1 MRQYENQHM
10 VWVNKKIPSIPVKTH
25 FGNTFLNKLFTNQ
38 WLLIYSNPYDLI
50 PSNEDERKN
59 LEDFLASLRNM
70 NCQLVGFSSR
80 SFAEHLECT
89 NWINSFLP
97 DEDLFP
103 VFYQNENLMASL
115 ENAEDKKGTRRVQNP
130 IYLVDGAGVA
140 KIRFEGQTKDSVHF
154 RRILGK
160 VGELVLNDQ
169 LAFQTSFQ
177 S

>member
-10 VWVNKKIPSIPVKTH
+10 VWVNKAIPSIPVKTH

-50 PSNEDERKN
+50 PKNADERKD
-59 LEDFLASLRNM
+59 LEDFLTSLRKM

-80 SFAEHLECT
+80 SFKEHLECT
-89 NWINSFLP
+89 NWINSFLS

-103 VFYQNENLMASL
+103 VFYQSENLMATL
-115 ENAEDKKGTRRVQNP
+115 ENGEGKKGDSKVLNP

-140 KIRFEGQTKDSVHF
+140 KIRFESRVMDSEHF
-154 RRILGK
+154 RSILGK
-160 VGELVLNDQ
+160 VGELVLNGQ
-169 LAFQTSFQ
+169 LSNLRKFDS
-177 S
+177 

>member
-10 VWVNKKIPSIPVKTH
+10 VWVNKAIPSIPVKTH
-25 FGNTFLNKLFTNQ
+25 FGNTFLNKLFSNQ

-50 PSNEDERKN
+50 PKNADERKR
-59 LEDFLASLRNM
+59 LEEFLASLRKM

-80 SFAEHLECT
+80 SFGEHLECT
-89 NWINSFLP
+89 NWINSFLS

-103 VFYQNENLMASL
+103 VFFHSENVMASL
-115 ENAEDKKGTRRVQNP
+115 ENGQGKKEGNEVSNP
-130 IYLVDGAGVA
+130 IYLVDEDGVA
-140 KIRFEGQTKDSVHF
+140 KIRFEGQMKDSSHF

-160 VGELVLNDQ
+160 ISELVLNDQ
-169 LAFQTSFQ
+169 LALIKSFQ